1 MSKYI
6 SEFTSLNGVSYKVEI
21 TTEKGNNTEVFT
33 LGGNPFVTSMDS
45 DGKTIYAPIKT
56 SGATIEMITP
66 NLKYD
71 IYSAKAQGTKI
82 KLIDESTNKVEWVGY
97 VTPCAY
103 TQDWDEDREVMEIE
117 AVDGIASLKGVPF
130 RTNKKNVE
138 TFLNIIFKVLKRC
151 DCYHYLYITDNI
163 RLTATDTTNILS
175 KIRVS
180 EENFFDSKDYEN

>member
-1 MSKYI
+1 MSKYT

-71 IYSAKAQGTKI
+71 IYSANAQGTKI

-103 TQDWDEDREVMEIE
+103 TQDWD
-117 AVDGIASLKGVPF
+117 
-130 RTNKKNVE
+130 
-138 TFLNIIFKVLKRC
+138 
-151 DCYHYLYITDNI
+151 
-163 RLTATDTTNILS
+163 
-175 KIRVS
+175 
-180 EENFFDSKDYEN
+180 